1 MTPERWQQVEEIFQ
15 AALDV
20 DAGARL
26 ALVAQACGGDG
37 ELRREVEALLAYERR
52 AEHFIERPVLH
63 EAAERLVESQSQP
76 GFTSGERLG
85 HYEIVSLLGKGGMG
99 EVYLARD
106 LKLGREVAIK
116 ILPAAFAADPDRL
129 ARFEREARLLSALNH
144 ENIADIYALEQDG
157 PVHFIVLEYVPGVTL
172 AEHLEN
178 GPLPVKEALSLLEQI
193 ADALEFA
200 HGRGI
205 IHRDL
210 KPANIKVT
218 PQGCVKVLDFGLAKV
233 SRYDLPT
240 AQLSA
245 AAGAGG
251 RTMTATMTGE
261 GMILGTVPYMSPEQ
275 TRGQALDRR
284 TDVWAFGCLCYE
296 TLAGARPFGGAT
308 TADTLAAI
316 LSREPDY
323 RALPKDTPAAV
334 AELIRRCLQKDHHR
348 RLPGAGEAKSVIEQ
362 ALGEYSP
369 LATRL
374 RRARR
379 GARLAFAAAV
389 VVLLLASFVT
399 WRVVQQRGQTDDLAA
414 LLSLRLKGDNL
425 DWALSRLTPPAGA
438 AGDDEELS
446 SLDNVGNLRAIDETI
461 QAVNAR
467 LAHEPQAARLHAMLS
482 QAYYLRYSITTEG
495 RDKEEAVQACEQAL
509 KFGQDL
515 PEVQA
520 TLGNVL
526 ISLGRYEQ
534 AGEQFRAVLAKDEN
548 HFEAKLGLAR
558 VLEATTKFDEAE
570 SLYRQAVALR
580 PDYWGGYNELGA
592 FYFGQGRYREAIFQ
606 WKQVTRLDALGTA
619 GFTNLGG
626 AHYQLGEVEQAAQAY
641 RQSLNV
647 RFTVAAAAGLGVTLY
662 DAGRYA
668 EAADEFKQA
677 RDKAPG
683 RAELWGNYADACL
696 AAGRKSE
703 AGEAYAQAISLMREK
718 LKTAPEDAGGRAALA
733 EWLAKRGE
741 KEEAI
746 GQIEQALKQER
757 VAALSSAVAVYHL
770 AGRRREALEAL
781 NESLNSGYTPA
792 RHFDRNPELGG
803 LRADAEYQ
811 RILQPHR
818 NSD

>member
-15 AALDV
+15 AALDT
-20 DAGARL
+20 DAGAR
-26 ALVAQACGGDG
+26 AAFVAQACGGDD
-37 ELRREVEALLAYERR
+37 ELRREVGALLAYERQ
-52 AEHFIERPVLH
+52 AEHFIEKPVLQ
-63 EAAERLVESQSQP
+63 EAAERLAESGRQP

-85 HYEIVSLLGKGGMG
+85 HYQVVSLLGKGGMG

-116 ILPAAFAADPDRL
+116 ILPAEFAADPDRL

-144 ENIADIYALEQDG
+144 DNIAAIYAIEQDG

-178 GPLPVKEALSLLEQI
+178 GPLPIKEALSLLDQI

-218 PQGCVKVLDFGLAKV
+218 PQGRVKVLDFGLAKI

-251 RTMTATMTGE
+251 RTVTVTMTGE

-316 LSREPDY
+316 LSREPDW
-323 RALPKDTPAAV
+323 RALPKNTPAAV
-334 AELIRRCLQKDHHR
+334 ADLIRRCLQKDHHR
-348 RLPGAGEAKSVIEQ
+348 RLPSAGEAEKVIAQ
-362 ALGEYSP
+362 ALSDYSP

-374 RRARR
+374 RRARW
-379 GARLAFAAAV
+379 GTRLALAAAV
-389 VVLLLASFVT
+389 VVVLLASFVT
-399 WRVVQQRGQTDDLAA
+399 WRVIQQRGKTDDLAA
-414 LLSLRLKGDNL
+414 MLSLRLTGDNL
-425 DWALSRLTPPAGA
+425 DWALSRLAPQSNP
-438 AGDDEELS
+438 AGDDEEELS
-446 SLDNVGNLRAIDETI
+446 SLDKVGNLRAIDETI
-461 QAVNAR
+461 QAINVR
-467 LAHEPQAARLHAMLS
+467 LRNEPRSARLHAMLS
-482 QAYYLRYSITTEG
+482 QAHYLRYSIMDESQ
-495 RDKEEAVQACEQAL
+495 DKEAAVQACERAL
-509 KFGQDL
+509 KLGHDL
-515 PEVQA
+515 PEVQV

-526 ISLGRYEQ
+526 VSLLRYEQ
-534 AGEQFRAVLAKDEN
+534 AGEQFRSVLAKDEN

-558 VLEATTKFDEAE
+558 VLEATEKYDEAE
-570 SLYRQAVALR
+570 RLYLQAVSLR

-592 FYFGQGRYREAIFQ
+592 FYFAQGRYLDAVRQ
-606 WKQVTRLDALGTA
+606 WEQVTRLHTLGTA
-619 GFTNLGG
+619 GLTNLGN
-626 AHYQLGEVEQAAQAY
+626 AYYQLGQVEQAQQAY
-641 RQSLNV
+641 RQSLNI
-647 RFTVAAAAGLGVTLY
+647 RHTIAASVGLGVTFY
-662 DAGRYA
+662 DEGKYA
-668 EAADEFKQA
+668 EAADEFREA
-677 RDKAPG
+677 MEKAP
-683 RAELWGNYADACL
+683 RRPELWGNYADACL
-696 AAGRKSE
+696 AAGRKAEAMKAYDKASE
-703 AGEAYAQAISLMREK
+703 LMRDK
-718 LKTAPEDAGGRAALA
+718 LKTVPEDAGARAALA

-741 KEEAI
+741 TGEAL
-746 GQIEQALKQER
+746 GQIEQALKQGR
-757 VAALSSAVAVYHL
+757 LPYLSSAVIVYHL

-781 NESLNSGYTPA
+781 NESLNSGYSSA
-792 RHFDRNPELGG
+792 RHFDRNPELSG
-803 LRADAEYQ
+803 LRADAEYS
-811 RILQPHR
+811 RIVQAR
-818 NSD
+818 RGN